1 MNDTEEAVRRLL
13 ATAAEDIPPGIDLLG
28 GVRARSKARVVR
40 VRALVAAG
48 VAGIV
53 AAGAAITLS
62 LAQAPSAFAQ
72 VTQAAAR
79 TAGQSYQVSSTST
92 LVKAPGLGAVPPS
105 PVTITGEFDPVR
117 GVGEETSSKGTQVRY
132 VDGYIYLP
140 LTGAYQTVYDQT
152 HGAPIPAGKSW
163 LRLPMPLQGGKY
175 ATAIELLQLG
185 SIAMGLE
192 PVDPQGLLGVLQSA
206 SQVREV
212 GPASGPGWTGSAYTF
227 TAAMT
232 LPGSPKMILSTSGT
246 VDVDQQGRV
255 RQLDAVQSIGPIE
268 RKVEVTFGDF
278 GIPVSVSAPPAS
290 QTFTSPGSNVSISI
304 SSNGSASAAPP
315 TAGGS
320 AGG

>member
-1 MNDTEEAVRRLL
+1 MNDTEEAARRLFM
-13 ATAAEDIPPGIDLLG
+13 AAAEDIPPGIDLLG
-28 GVRARSKARVVR
+28 GVRARNKVRVVR

-62 LAQAPSAFAQ
+62 TVQAPSAFAQ
-72 VTQAAAR
+72 VTQAATR
-79 TAGQSYQVSSTST
+79 TAAQSYQVSSTST
-92 LVKAPGLGAVPPS
+92 PVKVPVPGAITSS
-105 PVTITGEFDPVR
+105 PAITTGEFDPVR
-117 GVGEETSSKGTQVRY
+117 GVGEETSSGGVQVRY
-132 VDGYIYLP
+132 IDGYIYLP
-140 LTGAYQTVYDQT
+140 LTGAYRAVYDQT

-185 SIAMGLE
+185 TIAMGLE
-192 PVDPQGLLGVLQSA
+192 PVDPQGLLDVLQSA

-227 TAAMT
+227 TATMT
-232 LPGSPKMILSTSGT
+232 LPGSPQMILSTSGT

-268 RKVEVTFGDF
+268 RKVEVTFEDF

-290 QTFTSPGSNVSISI
+290 QTFTPPGSNVSISI
-304 SSNGSASAAPP
+304 SSNGSASAAPR

-320 AGG
+320 ASG